1 VLVLIE
7 DTMAFWRFTGFGSSF
22 VAFLMGTSASIPD
35 AGAQNAGTVG
45 AVNSNANSQQPGG
58 GSREVSVGQGV
69 VQNERITTNATGTVQ
84 IMFNDR
90 SALNVGRSAS
100 VVIDKFVYNPASGAG
115 EMAVS
120 MARGAA
126 RFVGGQ
132 VSHTSGATV
141 KTPAAT
147 IGVRGGNITLSHL
160 GGVTTVMVHNGVA
173 TVTTSRGQVTLRT
186 GQQISVSQEGTLAT
200 ITPIDMAQLRT
211 LTRELSSRGAQ
222 AGGAVRLPTGGQ
234 AARVNVG
241 NGRPTVQSPNF
252 DLPAA
257 GDDLVRGFAASKNQP
272 YP

>member
-1 VLVLIE
+1 
-7 DTMAFWRFTGFGSSF
+7 MASWRFTGFGSSF
-22 VAFLMGTSASIPD
+22 VAFLMGTTASIPAAD
-35 AGAQNAGTVG
+35 AQNAGTVG
-45 AVNSNANSQQPGG
+45 AVNSNASSQPPGG
-58 GSREVSVGQGV
+58 SSSEVSVGQGV

-120 MARGAA
+120 IARGAA

-173 TVTTSRGQVTLRT
+173 TVRTSQGQVTLRT
-186 GQQISVSQEGTLAT
+186 GQQVVVRQDGAVAAV
-200 ITPIDMAQLRT
+200 TPIDIAQLRT

-222 AGGAVRLPTGGQ
+222 AGGAIRKPTDGE

-241 NGRPTVQSPNF
+241 NGRPAVQTPNF

-257 GDDLVRGFAASKNQP
+257 GDDLVRGFSTSKNQP